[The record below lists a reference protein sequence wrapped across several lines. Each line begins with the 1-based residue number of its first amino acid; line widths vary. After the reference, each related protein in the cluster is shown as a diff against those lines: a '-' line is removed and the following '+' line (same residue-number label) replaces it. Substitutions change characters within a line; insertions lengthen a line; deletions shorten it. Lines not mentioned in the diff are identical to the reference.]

1 MKLFLALLALIGA
14 ASAFVTPSL
23 AASHAAT
30 RAAASPTMACNGGKG
45 GRGGKSPPKDKNRR
59 GKLGRLIQAVRVF
72 YFAYIA
78 ARSLSFL
85 VSFLARHTPCF
96 ALVSLNLSADSSPV
110 SYTHLTLP
118 TKA

>member
-45 GRGGKSPPKDKNRR
+45 GRGGKSAAKGQEPPRKARSSYP
-59 GKLGRLIQAVRVF
+59 GGARL

-78 ARSLSFL
+78 ARSLSLL
-85 VSFLARHTPCF
+85 VSFLARHTQCL
-96 ALVSLNLSADSSPV
+96 ALALFKPFR
-110 SYTHLTLP
+110 
-118 TKA
+118 